1 MATSQTQPNLSV
13 LILAAGLGTRMRSN
27 IAKVLHPLG
36 GVPMINYVC
45 RTASALMPE
54 KIYVIVGHQG
64 EDVRKAVL
72 QELDETQVEFVWQ
85 TEQLGTGHAVSMTQK
100 FFESKDT
107 TVLILSGDVPLIR
120 PTTLA
125 ALLQKHRSHK
135 DKGAACTILTVRVD
149 DPTGY
154 GRIVRDE
161 SGFFLK
167 IVEQKDASEE
177 EKGIREINTGI
188 YCFEAPKLFRALAKV
203 QNNNSQREFYL
214 TDVPF
219 ILREEGEEVAIYLH
233 SDPKEVSGIN
243 NRMELAEME
252 QILRRKIIKR
262 LMIESGVTFIDPS
275 NVYISKL
282 AIIGKDTIIYPNVT
296 IEGATEIGE
305 GCLIRSG
312 TRISNSRIGRN
323 VEILDNCLISDS
335 EIEDGCTIGPMAHL
349 RNNTKLS
356 RRVKIGNFVEVKKS
370 LIGDD
375 SKASHL
381 SYLGDATIGIN
392 TNIGAGTITCNY
404 DGKQKHPTKIGNDVK
419 IGSDTM
425 LVAPVEVGDGAVT
438 GAGSVVIENVPPNS
452 LVVGV
457 PAKVKKKL
465 HDKELTE
472 VKK

>member
-1 MATSQTQPNLSV
+1 MVTSQTQPNLSV

-85 TEQLGTGHAVSMTQK
+85 TEQLGTGHAVSMAQK

-135 DKGAACTILTVRVD
+135 DKGATCTILTVRVD

-154 GRIVRDE
+154 GRIVRDD

-177 EKGIREINTGI
+177 EKSIKEINTGI
-188 YCFEAPKLFRALAKV
+188 YCFEASKLFRALAKV
-203 QNNNSQREFYL
+203 KNNNSQREFYL

-233 SDPKEVSGIN
+233 GDPKEVSGIN

-275 NVYISKL
+275 NVYINEL

-305 GCLIRSG
+305 GCVIRSG

-335 EIEDGCTIGPMAHL
+335 EIEDGCTI
-349 RNNTKLS
+349 
-356 RRVKIGNFVEVKKS
+356 
-370 LIGDD
+370 
-375 SKASHL
+375 
-381 SYLGDATIGIN
+381 
-392 TNIGAGTITCNY
+392 
-404 DGKQKHPTKIGNDVK
+404 
-419 IGSDTM
+419 
-425 LVAPVEVGDGAVT
+425 
-438 GAGSVVIENVPPNS
+438 
-452 LVVGV
+452 
-457 PAKVKKKL
+457 
-465 HDKELTE
+465 
-472 VKK
+472 